1 MATKIQVKRGSKA
14 GVPNLSPGEFGL
26 ATDTNELFIGG
37 ASKNLEIPVLGD
49 DGKVKESQLPEM
61 DNDYYLLKGGT
72 EIPESADL
80 NTYTTPGNYC
90 CRSNSAAST
99 LSNSPSQKAFTM
111 KIELGNGT
119 HYQCQ
124 ILREYDTGNIY
135 RRVNN
140 TTSSTTKNWS
150 AWKQYAFV
158 DDIKLSRLGVTAT
171 ADELNVLDGGPN
183 TVSNNLATLSLAP
196 TIRVPDDGDLDDYLT
211 PGSYLIRDSASAS
224 SIQNSP
230 ITESGYDLHVLQTY
244 GLGSTQ
250 TYRTQIAVTYMGR
263 IFSRYRN
270 SAGAFSAWKEWK
282 LDGTTLSGLGIT
294 ATASELNKLDG
305 VTATTQEI
313 NYVDGVTS
321 PIQGQ
326 LDEKVTKK
334 YTIPDIENTRAWN
347 YVNAY
352 HADGTMY
359 GAIGVFG
366 KAGRCSYF
374 YIGFGDSPWNSA
386 ASLIVGDGQFTYQN
400 NEIYYKGNPPSLADL
415 GLTATAAELNKLDG
429 VTATTRELNYVD
441 GVTSSI
447 QTQLNSKAASSHTHG
462 AGSITAGTFG
472 ATGVKA
478 AAGTDYTT
486 ARVRNIQASTTDLTA
501 GSSTLDNGS
510 IYLVYE

>member
-80 NTYTTPGNYC
+80 NTYTTPGNYYC
-90 CRSNSAAST
+90 ST
-99 LSNSPSQKAFTM
+99 SVKAQTLINCPVSRAFTLKVEFGTGSRYPTQVLRNYM
-111 KIELGNGT
+111 NGQLFWR
-119 HYQCQ
+119 YQNS
-124 ILREYDTGNIY
+124 DD
-135 RRVNN
+135 
-140 TTSSTTKNWS
+140 SSMQWS
-150 AWKQYAFV
+150 DWKQYAFV
-158 DDIKLSRLGVTAT
+158 DDITLSRLGLTAT
-171 ADELNVLDGGPN
+171 AAELNVLDGGPN
-183 TVSNNLATLSLAP
+183 TATNNLATLSLAP
-196 TIRVPDDGDLDDYLT
+196 TIRVPDGGDLDDYLT

-230 ITESGYDLHVLQTY
+230 IKASGYDLHVLQTY

-263 IFSRYRN
+263 IFSRYR
-270 SAGAFSAWKEWK
+270 GKDGVFRPWKEWK
-282 LDGTTLSGLGIT
+282 LDETTLGDLGITATSTELNYVDGVTSSIQGQLDLKATRKRVFPTTTNTRAFSYLVAQNADESNYGGIGVLSKNGQGQYYYIGWGEDAWEDATGLLIGDSTFTYKGNAIYYKGNPPSLTDLGLT

-305 VTATTQEI
+305 VTATTQE
-313 NYVDGVTS
+313 
-321 PIQGQ
+321 
-326 LDEKVTKK
+326 
-334 YTIPDIENTRAWN
+334 
-347 YVNAY
+347 
-352 HADGTMY
+352 
-359 GAIGVFG
+359 
-366 KAGRCSYF
+366 
-374 YIGFGDSPWNSA
+374 
-386 ASLIVGDGQFTYQN
+386 
-400 NEIYYKGNPPSLADL
+400 
-415 GLTATAAELNKLDG
+415 
-429 VTATTRELNYVD
+429 LNYVD

-447 QTQLNSKAASSHTHG
+447 QTQLNGKAASSHTHG
-462 AGSITAGTFG
+462 AGNITAGTFA

-478 AAGTDYTT
+478 ATGTDYST

-501 GSSTLDNGS
+501 GSSTLANGS